1 MTKRGWLLALG
12 WMSTMLQAQEA
23 AKDGPPVPLPSTVR
37 GSAVPAMSPDRRI
50 TFRLKAPEAKLVEV
64 RRRS

>member
-12 WMSTMLQAQEA
+12 WMPTMLQAQEA

-37 GSAVPAMSPDRRI
+37 GSAVPEMSPDRRI

-64 RRRS
+64 RCRS